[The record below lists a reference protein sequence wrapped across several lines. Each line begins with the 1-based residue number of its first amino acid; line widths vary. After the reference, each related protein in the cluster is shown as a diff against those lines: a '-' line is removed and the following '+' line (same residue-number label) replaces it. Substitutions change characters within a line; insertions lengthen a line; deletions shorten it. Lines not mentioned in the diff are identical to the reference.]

1 MFDDL
6 FNFRGINWWTLLG
19 GLGLNYL
26 ISTALSFAGAFLAVN
41 KATADFYL
49 RYGAPLMVLAMFL
62 ACVLAGFIIGKI
74 ADDVPLKHALISS
87 LGAVAPLVLASMRGL
102 NPMLLMLALVAIAG
116 NLNGGMLAMPR
127 PKNRPPRNLE

>member
-1 MFDDL
+1 
-6 FNFRGINWWTLLG
+6 
-19 GLGLNYL
+19 
-26 ISTALSFAGAFLAVN
+26 
-41 KATADFYL
+41 
-49 RYGAPLMVLAMFL
+49 MVLAMFL

-87 LGAVAPLVLASMRGL
+87 LGAVAPLVLASIRGL